1 MKRLIA
7 LILIV
12 LSIVYTVSCG
22 AKYDI
27 VLTQNSF
34 TTTEVIPA
42 VTTQDIVEEYY
53 ILNVSSKKIHMS
65 SCYMAKRISEKNRA
79 EYRGDISELS
89 SQGYEKCKT
98 CFK

>member
-1 MKRLIA
+1 MKKTVA

-12 LSIVYTVSCG
+12 LSTVYSVSCG

-34 TTTEVIPA
+34 STTEITSA
-42 VTTQDIVEEYY
+42 ETTQNIVEEYY
-53 ILNVSSKKIHMS
+53 ILNVSSKKIHTS
-65 SCYMAKRISEKNRA
+65 SCYIAKRISEKNRL

-89 SQGYEKCKT
+89 AQGYEKCKT